1 MTRGIPITKT
11 RRQRAER
18 AQLEARLR
26 ALDRRLIGLVSSNAA
41 VPPHEVVGLSRKRHR
56 LCAALAR
63 GTPVSEKETRA
74 QAWVRA
80 VAQHADLAT
89 LARRATGGGP

>member
-1 MTRGIPITKT
+1 MTRGIPIIKT

-26 ALDRRLIGLVSSNAA
+26 ALDRRLSGLVSSNAA
-41 VPPHEVVGLSRKRHR
+41 VPPHDVVGLSRKRHR

-63 GTPVSEKETRA
+63 GTPASEKET
-74 QAWVRA
+74 WVRA

>member
-1 MTRGIPITKT
+1 MTRGIPITKI

-18 AQLEARLR
+18 EQLEARLR
-26 ALDRRLIGLVSSNAA
+26 ALDRRLSVLVSSNAA
-41 VPPHEVVGLSRKRHR
+41 VPLHQVVGLSRKRHR

-63 GTPVSEKETRA
+63 GTPVSEKETTA
-74 QAWVRA
+74 QAWHRA

-89 LARRATGGGP
+89 LSHRATGP